1 MSGQNG
7 SGAYSSLCFR
17 TSGALFIR
25 CCSLLA
31 EAFAEH
37 DKEKELE
44 KEMRDHQRIAQSA
57 YFSSLSAEEQTQHLA
72 HLNSTRTRLE
82 EQKSKNAAYTARL
95 VDTAFWPVLAPF
107 DVKEFE
113 EKYNSMVQTTTD
125 LRNSI
130 NETHTSIMRASTLDP
145 SRTQPGSTHA
155 GPSAAG
161 PSTSGETTSRPTKRR
176 RIDSPDEEA
185 SEAAQP
191 QSEVD
196 KAVEIIEDQISAL
209 HDRLA
214 GLENEQNLYTESIL
228 DEFDSRLEDTV
239 DKIANDTDVVA
250 NLVAELR
257 VNGET
262 SPVIQGKLKALE
274 MALASC
280 DKDIV
285 DMSKE
290 IAELITKNMELKKE
304 NDRLLQTQ
312 ESLVQRIQQVSANLS
327 SGSSCRLSSGCLAR
341 IRPSGTESA
350 KRKDSWRTSCN
361 QPSTPSIA

>member
-1 MSGQNG
+1 MSGQNE
-7 SGAYSSLCFR
+7 SGASSSLCCQ

-25 CCSLLA
+25 RCSLLA
-31 EAFAEH
+31 EVFVEH

-44 KEMRDHQRIAQSA
+44 KEMRDHQRIAQSSH
-57 YFSSLSAEEQTQHLA
+57 FSSLSAEEQTQHLA

-82 EQKSKNAAYTARL
+82 EQKSKNATYTARL

-113 EKYNSMVQTTTD
+113 EKYNNMLQTTND
-125 LRNSI
+125 LRTSI
-130 NETHTSIMRASTLDP
+130 AETHTSITRANTLDP
-145 SRTQPGSTHA
+145 PRTLSGSTHP

-161 PSTSGETTSRPTKRR
+161 PSTSGETTSRPSKRR
-176 RIDSPDEEA
+176 RIDSPDEGE

-228 DEFDSRLEDTV
+228 DEFDSRLENTV

-250 NLVAELR
+250 NLVVELR

-262 SPVIQGKLKALE
+262 SPIIQGKLKALE
-274 MALASC
+274 TLLASC
-280 DKDIV
+280 DNDIV
-285 DMSKE
+285 EMSKE
-290 IAELITKNMELKKE
+290 VAALITKNTELKKD

-312 ESLVQRIQQVSANLS
+312 ESLVQRIQQVSANISSWEFLS
-327 SGSSCRLSSGCLAR
+327 
-341 IRPSGTESA
+341 TE
-350 KRKDSWRTSCN
+350 
-361 QPSTPSIA
+361 